1 MITITWNDNEL
12 DVDGRVTKYYPATM
26 EEPAEGGDVEI
37 DAIWVTLKTIGGDLV
52 TVNIMPVLS
61 ERDFEEI
68 EEIILE
74 SRNDEH

>member
-1 MITITWNDNEL
+1 MMTITWNDNEL
-12 DVDGRVTKYYPATM
+12 DVEGRITKYYPATM

-37 DAIWVTLKTIGGDLV
+37 DAIWVTLKTIGGNLV

-61 ERDFEEI
+61 EQDYEEI

-74 SRNDEH
+74 SKTHE